1 MTFKQEFT
9 NGIFKLIA
17 STSGGRAFVYTI
29 GHVLISMMVV
39 RMMTTATWWEAGSV
53 ALIEP
58 LLNGFWYY
66 LLDKWW
72 TRNAT

>member
-1 MTFKQEFT
+1 MTFKPEFT

-39 RMMTTATWWEAGSV
+39 RVMTTATWWEAGSV
-53 ALIEP
+53 VNRMLTKWFLV
-58 LLNGFWYY
+58 LL
-66 LLDKWW
+66 
-72 TRNAT
+72 TRQMVDT

>member
-1 MTFKQEFT
+1 MTFKPEFT

-39 RMMTTATWWEAGSV
+39 RVMTTATWWEAGSV
-53 ALIEP
+53 E
-58 LLNGFWYY
+58 
-66 LLDKWW
+66 
-72 TRNAT
+72 